1 MTHGGGGSP
10 TLDEVAR
17 LAGVSR
23 ATASRAINGG
33 SKVSPTAR
41 QAVDAA
47 VRQLGY
53 SPNAAARSL
62 ATRRSDSVA
71 VILPESDETVFSD
84 PFFGRMLHVV
94 TRTLTQHDLLMV
106 PLIAERGEQEERM
119 LRFLRGRHVDGAIV
133 ASHHRDD
140 ALADH
145 LADMGLPCVLIGRP
159 WTGEQ
164 RVTYVDS
171 DNIGASRLATRVLVD
186 RGCTRI
192 GTIAGPS
199 DMFAGHDR
207 LEGWRQELAAAR
219 LPADAIVEG
228 DFTEDGGLRACR
240 RLLDLYPDLDG
251 IFAASDLMA
260 AGALRELTA
269 RGHRVPDDIA
279 LVGYD
284 DLGTAERTVPPLTTL
299 RNPIG
304 DMAAEAVRL
313 LVEEMEASVKGAPRR
328 VVFVPE
334 LVRRESA

>member
-17 LAGVSR
+17 VAGVSR

-33 SKVSPTAR
+33 SKVSPQAQR
-41 QAVDAA
+41 AVDDA
-47 VRQLGY
+47 VRRLGY

-71 VILPESDETVFSD
+71 LILPESDEMVFSD

-94 TRTLTQHDLLMV
+94 SRTLTRLDLLMV

-145 LADMGLPCVLIGRP
+145 LADMGLPSVLIGRP
-159 WTGEQ
+159 WTGEE

-171 DNIGASRLATRVLVD
+171 DNIGASRQATRVLVQ

-207 LEGWRQELAAAR
+207 LEGWRQELAAAG
-219 LPADAIVEG
+219 LPAHAVVEG
-228 DFTEDGGLRACR
+228 DFTEDGGTRACTT
-240 RLLDLYPDLDG
+240 LLDLHPDLDG
-251 IFAASDLMA
+251 IFVASDLMA
-260 AGALRELTA
+260 AGALRVLNA
-269 RGHRVPDDIA
+269 RRRRVPEDVA
-279 LVGYD
+279 VVGYD
-284 DLGTAERTVPPLTTL
+284 DLGTAERTEPPLTTL

-304 DMAAEAVRL
+304 DMAAEACRL
-313 LVEEMEASVKGAPRR
+313 LVEDMESSTKGAPRR

-334 LVRRESA
+334 LVRRASA